1 MKILVHLEIDCWQEK
16 LKVKVMLLIVKTVA
30 GIEVVQL
37 AHLESRAP
45 TENRE
50 LLMFERQIGLE
61 LEIMDHTPV
70 LFHKYQQLRTL
81 RDYIFKHVDRKR
93 KQTENFCKFFV
104 TFRPICVMTL
114 IGRVP
119 AVGR

>member
-30 GIEVVQL
+30 DIEVVQL

-70 LFHKYQQLRTL
+70 
-81 RDYIFKHVDRKR
+81 
-93 KQTENFCKFFV
+93 
-104 TFRPICVMTL
+104 
-114 IGRVP
+114 
-119 AVGR
+119 